1 MNEKSLKKDENRNS
15 ITNYEGKLKIVCHL
29 HINDFNIYEYCFWMP
44 SLTMEKTKFGNF
56 GIISSSNIRALKEE
70 REKYNLCIAP

>member
-1 MNEKSLKKDENRNS
+1 MNENWLKKTRIE
-15 ITNYEGKLKIVCHL
+15 IQLLTIGKLKIICHL

-70 REKYNLCIAP
+70 RERYNLCIAP